1 MSESHSYPGGADTLG
16 DSGISAVDTSPVMH
30 DTDVNEFKFD
40 SSIKTSD
47 EEEERGDV
55 KAQDSC
61 GITVND
67 ESDDIKSG
75 SEDSGVSSSVQR
87 HTSEPELPQFGSS
100 VGSAFNPIRSRKG
113 QVTLNVCCDGVAKTT
128 IAMPAAAASSAA
140 RQVVP
145 DLSSLDELPVNKQ
158 IDELNNMLAVFISV
172 LETIKH
178 GVTASQAKK
187 QARL

>member
-1 MSESHSYPGGADTLG
+1 MSESHSCPGDADTLG

-30 DTDVNEFKFD
+30 DTDVNEFKVD

-61 GITVND
+61 GVTVSD

-75 SEDSGVSSSVQR
+75 SEDSGVPSSVQK

-128 IAMPAAAASSAA
+128 IAMAAASSAA

-145 DLSSLDELPVNKQ
+145 NLSSLDELPVNRQ
-158 IDELNNMLAVFISV
+158 IDELNNMLTVIISV
-172 LETIKH
+172 LETVKH

-187 QARL
+187 QAHL